1 MTIRTCLNEQK
12 ELFVTYG
19 RTDGRTNPNCRET
32 SFLKTITLK
41 ESEVKTCFK
50 SNKKQTTQEEEQFRE
65 DKKTIENV

>member
-1 MTIRTCLNEQK
+1 MPNEQK

-19 RTDGRTNPNCRET
+19 RTDGRTDPNCREI

-50 SNKKQTTQEEEQFRE
+50 SNKK
-65 DKKTIENV
+65 